1 MRRSFITT
9 LSSGPVRRGMS
20 TRALS
25 SQQIVCNTRV
35 QRRSLAAV
43 SSGNPEQ
50 KVQSTQNA
58 EDKRA
63 AQQNR
68 HNIDRQSDEVSKS
81 GTDDAVAA
89 QASVAFDKSGASI
102 DEIRERSGQQNAWG
116 NPLDASPAN
125 RSISEGTDEARGG
138 IKAKQFTPDK
148 TVSRSDSRLKGAEP
162 GFEKKAFAGSTKKE
176 QDDERGPMIRPG
188 SR

>member
-1 MRRSFITT
+1 
-9 LSSGPVRRGMS
+9 MS